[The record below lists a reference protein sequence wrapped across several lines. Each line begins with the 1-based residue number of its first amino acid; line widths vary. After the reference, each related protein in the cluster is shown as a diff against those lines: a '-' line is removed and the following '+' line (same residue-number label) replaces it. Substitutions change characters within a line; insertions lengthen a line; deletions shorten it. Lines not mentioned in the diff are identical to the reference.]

1 MWFCETRRIS
11 LKAKAKRRQAL
22 TMTNASQLLTRRQS
36 LKTLG
41 FHLAGGALLGTFTTL
56 GLSGCGFQLR
66 QSADLPFK
74 SLFLILPRQ
83 SAMGTDL
90 RRNLASNVDLKVFTE
105 AKDMAT
111 SEVVLDVMS
120 EIRERVV
127 VGLNAS
133 GQVRELQLRLKVKFR
148 LRTPQG
154 KNLIPEVELQQ
165 QRDLS
170 FLETAALSKEIEENM
185 MYREMQLDIV
195 QQILRRLAAVKS
207 L

>member
-1 MWFCETRRIS
+1 M
-11 LKAKAKRRQAL
+11 
-22 TMTNASQLLTRRQS
+22 NASTQLLTRRQS
-36 LKTLG
+36 LQALG
-41 FHLAGGALLGTFTTL
+41 RSLAGGALWGGLAAT

-83 SAMGTDL
+83 SALGTDL
-90 RRNLASNVDLKVFTE
+90 RRNLASQANLKVFTE
-105 AKDMAT
+105 AKDMAAA
-111 SEVVLDVMS
+111 EVVLDVMS
-120 EIRERVV
+120 EVRERVV

-133 GQVRELQLRLKVKFR
+133 GQVRELQLRLNVKFR
-148 LRTPQG
+148 LRSAQG
-154 KNLIPEVELQQ
+154 QNLIPEVALQQ

-170 FLETAALSKEIEENM
+170 FFESAALSKDIEENM
-185 MYREMQLDIV
+185 MYRDMQVDIV

>member
-1 MWFCETRRIS
+1 MN
-11 LKAKAKRRQAL
+11 KAP
-22 TMTNASQLLTRRQS
+22 QLLTRRQS
-36 LKTLG
+36 LQTWG
-41 FHLAGGALLGTFTTL
+41 RSLAGGLLLGGVSL
-56 GLSGCGFQLR
+56 AGLSGCGFQLR

-83 SAMGTDL
+83 SALGTDL
-90 RRNLASNVDLKVFTE
+90 RRNLASNANLTVFTE
-105 AKDMAT
+105 AKDMAA

-120 EIRERVV
+120 EVRERVV

-170 FLETAALSKEIEENM
+170 FLESAALSKEIEEAM
-185 MYREMQLDIV
+185 MYRDMQVDIV

>member
-1 MWFCETRRIS
+1 
-11 LKAKAKRRQAL
+11 
-22 TMTNASQLLTRRQS
+22 MTASHPLLNRRQS
-36 LKTLG
+36 LQALG
-41 FHLAGGALLGTFTTL
+41 RGLAGGVLLGGGTAM

-83 SAMGTDL
+83 SALGTDL
-90 RRNLASNVDLKVFTE
+90 RRNLASNADLKVFTE
-105 AKDMAT
+105 AKDMAA
-111 SEVVLDVMS
+111 SDVVLDVMS
-120 EIRERVV
+120 EVRERVV

-148 LRTPQG
+148 LRTPLG

-170 FLETAALSKEIEENM
+170 FLETAALSKEIEEAM
-185 MYREMQLDIV
+185 MYRDMQADIV

>member
-1 MWFCETRRIS
+1 MN
-11 LKAKAKRRQAL
+11 KAAQML
-22 TMTNASQLLTRRQS
+22 SRRQS
-36 LKTLG
+36 LQALG
-41 FHLAGGALLGTFTTL
+41 RGLAGSALLGGFVVA

-83 SAMGTDL
+83 SALGTDL
-90 RRNLASNVDLKVFTE
+90 RRNLASNADLKVFTE
-105 AKDMAT
+105 AKDMAA

-120 EIRERVV
+120 E
-127 VGLNAS
+127 
-133 GQVRELQLRLKVKFR
+133 VRELQLRLKVKFR

-170 FLETAALSKEIEENM
+170 FLESAALSKEIEEAM
-185 MYREMQLDIV
+185 MYRDMQVDIV
-195 QQILRRLAAVKS
+195 QQMLRRLAAVKS

>member
-1 MWFCETRRIS
+1 
-11 LKAKAKRRQAL
+11 
-22 TMTNASQLLTRRQS
+22 MTAPNTLLNRRQS
-36 LKTLG
+36 LKTLARS
-41 FHLAGGALLGTFTTL
+41 LAGATL
-56 GLSGCGFQLR
+56 VSGLVVTGLSGCGFQLR

-83 SAMGTDL
+83 SALGTEL
-90 RRNLASNVDLKVFTE
+90 RRNLAGNANLKVITE
-105 AKDMAT
+105 ANEMAEA
-111 SEVVLDVMS
+111 EVVLEVLS

-127 VGLNAS
+127 GGLNAS

-154 KNLIPEVELQQ
+154 KNLIQEVELQQ

-170 FLETAALSKEIEENM
+170 FLESAALSKEIEEAM
-185 MYREMQLDIV
+185 MYRDMQIDIV
-195 QQILRRLAAVKS
+195 QQILRRMAAVKS

>member
-1 MWFCETRRIS
+1 MN
-11 LKAKAKRRQAL
+11 
-22 TMTNASQLLTRRQS
+22 NAQYLLSRRQS
-36 LKTLG
+36 LQILARTV
-41 FHLAGGALLGTFTTL
+41 AGGALLSGVAAT

-83 SAMGTDL
+83 SALGTDL
-90 RRNLASNVDLKVFTE
+90 RRNLASQANLKVFTE
-105 AKDMAT
+105 VPDMAT

-120 EIRERVV
+120 EVRERVV

-154 KNLIPEVELQQ
+154 QNLIPEVELQQ

-170 FLETAALSKEIEENM
+170 FLESAALSKDIEENM
-185 MYREMQLDIV
+185 MYRDMQVDIV
-195 QQILRRLAAVKS
+195 QQIMRRLVAVKS

>member
-1 MWFCETRRIS
+1 MAHT
-11 LKAKAKRRQAL
+11 L
-22 TMTNASQLLTRRQS
+22 TLTRRKS
-36 LKTLG
+36 LQTLG
-41 FHLAGGALLGTFTTL
+41 RKLAGGVLLSGVAAA

-83 SAMGTDL
+83 SALGVDL
-90 RRNLASNVDLKVFTE
+90 RRHLASNANLTVFTE
-105 AKDMAT
+105 AKDMAA

-120 EIRERVV
+120 EVRERVV

-170 FLETAALSKEIEENM
+170 FLESAALSKEIEEAT
-185 MYREMQLDIV
+185 MYRDMQTDIV
-195 QQILRRLAAVKS
+195 QQIVRRLGAVQA

>member
-1 MWFCETRRIS
+1 MNNTQALRT
-11 LKAKAKRRQAL
+11 RRQAMQAL
-22 TMTNASQLLTRRQS
+22 AHR
-36 LKTLG
+36 
-41 FHLAGGALLGTFTTL
+41 LAGGALLSGFAVA

-66 QSADLPFK
+66 QSADLPFQ
-74 SLFLILPRQ
+74 SLFLNLPRQ
-83 SAMGTDL
+83 SALGSDL
-90 RRNLASNVDLKVFTE
+90 LKNLAGQTNLKVFTE
-105 AKDMAT
+105 AKDLAT
-111 SEVVLDVMS
+111 SQVVLEVLS
-120 EIRERVV
+120 EVRERVV

-170 FLETAALSKEIEENM
+170 FLELAALSKEIEEGM
-185 MYREMQLDIV
+185 MYRDMQVDIV